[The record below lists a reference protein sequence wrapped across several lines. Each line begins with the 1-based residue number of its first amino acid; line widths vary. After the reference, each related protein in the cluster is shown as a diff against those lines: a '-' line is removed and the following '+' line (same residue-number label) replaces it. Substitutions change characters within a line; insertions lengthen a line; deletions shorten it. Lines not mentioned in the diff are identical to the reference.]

1 VRLAFALAWWDVP
14 AAPTAGEIDAP
25 TRASLL
31 LAIVVIALIGLMLM
45 AWVVVAAR
53 VARKKLRR
61 PSGPTPLR
69 RDEWTARPKVPADA
83 SSPPDTSRGPTGEDS
98 A

>member
-1 VRLAFALAWWDVP
+1 MRLAFALGWWDVP
-14 AAPTAGEIDAP
+14 PAPTAGQVDAP

-31 LAIVVIALIGLMLM
+31 LAIVVIALVGLMLM
-45 AWVVVAAR
+45 AAVLVAGR
-53 VARKKLRR
+53 VARQKLRR

-69 RDEWTARPKVPADA
+69 RDEWTARPRSPADP
-83 SSPPDTSRGPTGEDS
+83 SSLPDTPRGPADEDS

>member
-1 VRLAFALAWWDVP
+1 MRLAFALGWWDVP

-31 LAIVVIALIGLMLM
+31 LAIVVIALVGLMLM
-45 AWVVVAAR
+45 AAVLVAAR
-53 VARKKLRR
+53 LARQKLRR

-69 RDEWTARPKVPADA
+69 RDEWTARPRTPAD
-83 SSPPDTSRGPTGEDS
+83 SSAPPETPRGPADED
-98 A
+98 AA